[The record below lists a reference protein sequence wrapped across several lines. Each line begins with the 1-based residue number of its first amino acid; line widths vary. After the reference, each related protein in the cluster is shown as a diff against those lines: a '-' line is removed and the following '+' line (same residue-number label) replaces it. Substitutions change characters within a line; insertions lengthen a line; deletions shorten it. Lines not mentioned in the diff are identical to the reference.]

1 LRGTSQGW
9 MGMVP
14 ITSGV
19 FYWVKNDWC
28 QSPQEGLLMSYGKT
42 LKLGF

>member
-1 LRGTSQGW
+1 

-19 FYWVKNDWC
+19 FYRAKLISAQN
-28 QSPQEGLLMSYGKT
+28 PQEGLLMPYGKT
-42 LKLGF
+42 LELGF

>member
-1 LRGTSQGW
+1 

-19 FYWVKNDWC
+19 FYWAKLISA

-42 LKLGF
+42 